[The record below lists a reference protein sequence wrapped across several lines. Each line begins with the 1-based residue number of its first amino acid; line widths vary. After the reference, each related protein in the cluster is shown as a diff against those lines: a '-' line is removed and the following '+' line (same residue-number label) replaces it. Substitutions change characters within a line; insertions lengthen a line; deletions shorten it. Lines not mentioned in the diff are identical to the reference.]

1 MSEQTRPMTAL
12 GRLWTDAVAYVALIL
27 GAGLSIAGNVADT
40 YRTRGQATDLL
51 DTVMA
56 VAWPALVVLMVEIF
70 VSTRWTGLAWPMQ
83 LLRWLGTLAIGGMAM
98 RVSWVHL
105 NDLMASRGQK
115 ADVAILGP
123 LAIDCLA
130 IMATALILAGRRGQT
145 LASDFGQAPDTLAS
159 GQRWV
164 NPGQVATKLA
174 KEAVV
179 NGQSDGQPGLGQALA
194 NTEDLAN
201 YVAKME
207 EDVARL
213 AKEMD
218 APGHLRGQGVASH
231 YDAGQDLARAY
242 ATVGDE
248 ASDYLARLANHP
260 ELDSTSTPP
269 APLPQRERTRAAK
282 YDKERAK
289 AAIAASLDA
298 GTEAAQIDAAVA
310 ESFGVS
316 LRTARR
322 LRAEVA
328 GTPVFGPPDD
338 EATS

>member
-1 MSEQTRPMTAL
+1 MSEQTRPMTTL
-12 GRLWTDAVAYVALIL
+12 GKLWTDAVAYVALIL

-40 YRTRGQATDLL
+40 YRTRAAATDLL
-51 DTVMA
+51 DIVMA

-130 IMATALILAGRRGQT
+130 IMATALILAGRRGQP
-145 LASDFGQAPDTLAS
+145 LAN

-164 NPGQVATKLA
+164 NSGQVATKLA
-174 KEAVV
+174 NEAIGH
-179 NGQSDGQPGLGQALA
+179 GQSDGQPGLGRALA
-194 NTEDLAN
+194 NTEDLAS
-201 YVAKME
+201 YVAKMNE
-207 EDVARL
+207 EVARL
-213 AKEMD
+213 AK
-218 APGHLRGQGVASH
+218 AAGTPVHLLGQDVASH
-231 YDAGQDLARAY
+231 YDDGQGLANTY
-242 ATVGDE
+242 ATISDE

-260 ELDSTSTPP
+260 ELDTTNTPP
-269 APLPQRERTRAAK
+269 APLPQRERTRAAR

-310 ESFGVS
+310 EAFGVS

-328 GTPVFGPPDD
+328 GTPVSGPPDD
-338 EATS
+338 EAVS